1 MSVRIG
7 PVTFDA
13 WRSLPLAEKRWS
25 DTVVFPLSAQD
36 GLPPTDYGTIIKS
49 LLPPAAKLRRSLS
62 IWVQV
67 QTPPGQW
74 FLQELSRSLKGSV
87 LPVAVTTGEVPQA
100 KDFSYMPWTDLR
112 PSPPL
117 PAAEDLFPG
126 ELSPYELGCLRAL
139 ARLETAYTAEVAS
152 LAGVSIPTARR
163 ALKNLARK
171 NLAALKMGKYPY
183 WTTLRWGVSAALRSW
198 GVPLGISVSNWKE
211 RRSGGVEKASAKT
224 GIDRVG
230 RHLRTARLWPAWLR
244 RAWPQAEIWT
254 GWSEVTIGRLRR
266 PDALSWGRLNGVETL
281 FWLEVERM
289 HRSRAETKERLANRH
304 NRALLYARTFP
315 VHLVFVV
322 LSQAWL
328 SGVVIDGFQNLP
340 NSTAVVLAEWKDFGS
355 LPVPVWGRLVK

>member
-1 MSVRIG
+1 MKKTS
-7 PVTFDA
+7 F
-13 WRSLPLAEKRWS
+13 SLPLIAVLLVGAGYLLIRTGDAAVEIS
-25 DTVVFPLSAQD
+25 QAQ
-36 GLPPTDYGTIIKS
+36 
-49 LLPPAAKLRRSLS
+49 AAIEAARAAQS
-62 IWVQV
+62 
-67 QTPPGQW
+67 
-74 FLQELSRSLKGSV
+74 
-87 LPVAVTTGEVPQA
+87 
-100 KDFSYMPWTDLR
+100 
-112 PSPPL
+112 
-117 PAAEDLFPG
+117 AAEAAQIASQGLSTVSTIQAINLLAIVGAVIGLIATVIYLLWDRRTRNIQLNDLLASRKRRWMPG
-126 ELSPYELGCLRAL
+126 PNAGYRELDP
-139 ARLETAYTAEVAS
+139 
-152 LAGVSIPTARR
+152 IP
-163 ALKNLARK
+163 
-171 NLAALKMGKYPY
+171 
-183 WTTLRWGVSAALRSW
+183 
-198 GVPLGISVSNWKE
+198 SVSNWKE
-211 RRSGGVEKASAKT
+211 RRSGGVEKAYAKT

-304 NRALLYARTFP
+304 NRALLYAHTFP

-328 SGVVIDGFQNLP
+328 SGVVIEGFQNLP